1 MVSNIY
7 LLFKFHFMIVRIAST
22 YDDSS
27 AREMYDRFMEEGS
40 CPFGDDKVAMGSV
53 KDAKGGPV
61 GYILTVELGSPLLN
75 RST

>member
-27 AREMYDRFMEEGS
+27 AREMYDRFIEEGS
-40 CPFGDDKVAMGSV
+40 CPFGDDKVALGSV
-53 KDAKGGPV
+53 KEAKGGPV
-61 GYILTVELGSPLLN
+61 GYILTVELASPFVN